1 MQKRI
6 EKILGTVKVKD
17 ERWPDL
23 FDRLDEEGRIDMKS
37 VILIL
42 GIVLDEL
49 DGKL

>member
-6 EKILGTVKVKD
+6 EKILGTVKTKH

-23 FDRLDEEGRIDMKS
+23 FDRLDKEGRMDVKS

-42 GIVLDEL
+42 GIMLDEQ
-49 DGKL
+49 DEQK